1 MSRYSLLSSLAWRGL
16 ITFCR
21 RCCLEVLVTATQ
33 TKADLI
39 SDFSVDCG
47 NLLRSFSSVC
57 LTYKQPL
64 SERYKR
70 GTDTMGVTSFDDANT
85 DFRPQPLHALSVEQG
100 EDPMLPP
107 ENAFQLFK
115 TQWAGG
121 RFRRSSRYVNGYDEC
136 CPQST
141 KSCSVYE
148 VAEYC
153 DTLRPPYRELLAS
166 RNSQ

>member
-1 MSRYSLLSSLAWRGL
+1 MCPRVILILVLL
-16 ITFCR
+16 
-21 RCCLEVLVTATQ
+21 TATQ

-57 LTYKQPL
+57 LTYKQSL

-70 GTDTMGVTSFDDANT
+70 GTETKGAASFDDAT
-85 DFRPQPLHALSVEQG
+85 TEFRPRPLHVLLAEQD

-107 ENAFQLFK
+107 EDAFQLVK
-115 TQWAGG
+115 THWTRE
-121 RFRRSSRYVNGYDEC
+121 RFRRSHRYVNGYDEC

-141 KSCSVYE
+141 KNCTVYE

-153 DTLRPPYRELLAS
+153 DSLRPPYRELLAS
-166 RNSQ
+166 RKRQ